1 MSRIDQDVEVPS
13 SLAGERFD
21 WIAAQL
27 FADFSRAQLSRWI
40 SSGELTVDGAQ
51 LKPKVRLSGGET
63 LALHANM
70 PRKASWDAAEAL
82 VLDVLY
88 EDDSVLVINKPA
100 GLVVHPGA
108 GNLEGTLVNGLLHR
122 RPELAHLA
130 RAGVVHRLDKDTS
143 GVMVVAAS
151 PAAQLKLTKMI
162 AAREFERT
170 YVAVCEGRMVAGQDI
185 DQPIG
190 RDPKVRTRQAVR
202 EDGKPAQTSVRVRER
217 FRSHTLIEARL
228 HTGRTHQIRVH
239 LQSIGYPLVGD
250 RRYGARGRVPPGA
263 SAELIATLHGFA
275 RQALH
280 AETLGF
286 VHPERE
292 EWLEFEAPW
301 PEDFSNLVDQLR
313 DDA

>member
-1 MSRIDQDVEVPS
+1 MSRIDLDVEVPPGF
-13 SLAGERFD
+13 AGERFD

-27 FADFSRAQLSRWI
+27 FADFSRAQLGRWI
-40 SSGELTVDGAQ
+40 TSGELTVDGAQ
-51 LKPKVRLSGGET
+51 LKPKTRLSGGEK
-63 LALHANM
+63 LALHADM
-70 PRKASWDAAEAL
+70 PLKESWDAAEAL
-82 VLDVLY
+82 ALDIVY
-88 EDDSVLVINKPA
+88 EDESLIVINKPA

-108 GNLEGTLVNGLLHR
+108 GNFAGTLVNGLLHH

-143 GVMVVAAS
+143 GAMVVAAN
-151 PAAQLKLTKMI
+151 PAAQLKMTRMI

-202 EDGKPAQTSVRVRER
+202 ADGKPAQTSVRVRER
-217 FRSHTLIEARL
+217 YRSHTLIEARL

-263 SAELIATLHGFA
+263 SAELIAALHGFA

-286 VHPERE
+286 VHTERE

-301 PEDFSNLVDQLR
+301 PEDFATLVDRLR